1 MSAQTDNY
9 SCYISPNVK
18 INNLLNQIG
27 RANTTI
33 AIYKDEGETKEELNS
48 PIKFLKTDLSTIQ
61 LHTMGFST
69 I

>member
-1 MSAQTDNY
+1 M
-9 SCYISPNVK
+9 
-18 INNLLNQIG
+18 G

-33 AIYKDEGETKEELNS
+33 AIYREEGETKEELNS